1 MTSVCITGDLHCEL
15 GEGPIYD
22 DRLDRLYFVD
32 INKSTVYAIDA
43 VSNAVSNAVTGSPSS
58 SGQHHLD
65 HVVRTAFV
73 CPENEPAS
81 CAFLTSDPSKLL
93 VGTCRRLRLVDLE
106 LQSSSVIATLPDCI
120 GATDAGARFNDGKVT
135 PDGTHLVVGHLS
147 LSWRTGPMG
156 SLSAFDAKTLVF
168 RDITPAPLGIGCPNG
183 IVWRNGEF
191 IIVDSRDESVRAYGT
206 DEHGVPDTSQHRLI
220 HQTKTNHANVPDG
233 MALDDCGNLWVAV
246 GESGLVRCVNGSTGE
261 VVREVEV
268 GYSRPTSCNFGGKGL
283 DVLFVTSRVD
293 KAGDGGGLFAVTGL
307 GVRGAGYD
315 GKFSFLQ

>member
-1 MTSVCITGDLHCEL
+1 MTRSVCITGDLHCEL

-22 DRLDRLYFVD
+22 ERLDRLYFVD
-32 INKSTVYAIDA
+32 ISKSTVYAIDA
-43 VSNAVSNAVTGSPSS
+43 VSDVVSDAVTGAPAPSP
-58 SGQHHLD
+58 
-65 HVVRTAFV
+65 VVRIAFV
-73 CPENEPAS
+73 CPDGEPAS

-93 VGTCRRLRLVDLE
+93 VGTSRHLRLVDLE
-106 LQSSSVIATLPDCI
+106 SQSSSVLATLPDCI

-156 SLSAFDAKTLVF
+156 SLCVFDAGTRAFK
-168 RDITPAPLGIGCPNG
+168 DITPAPLGIGCPNG